1 MRIIQYMYGMDGK
14 LSRSNSAIL
23 KSLLEQPTLPVWQ
36 KAKNMLI
43 CDQPLLTLNAA
54 VRAVSHGKLAIVEL
68 PDTFTLYRALKY
80 SIEKRERCLHKM
92 EVCDTE
98 S

>member
-1 MRIIQYMYGMDGK
+1 MLIIQKMHGMDGK
-14 LSRSNSAIL
+14 LSRSNSEIL
-23 KSLLEQPTLPVWQ
+23 KSLLVQPTMPVWR
-36 KAKNMLI
+36 KAKNMII
-43 CDQPLLTLNAA
+43 CDQPLVTLNAA

-80 SIEKRERCLHKM
+80 SIEKRKRCLHKM

>member
-1 MRIIQYMYGMDGK
+1 MRIIQKMYGLDGK

-23 KSLLEQPTLPVWQ
+23 KSLLERPTLPVWQ
-36 KAKNMLI
+36 KAKNMII
-43 CDQPLLTLNAA
+43 CDQPLINLNAA
-54 VRAVSHGKLAIVEL
+54 VRAVSHGKLAVAEL
-68 PDTFTLYRALKY
+68 PDTFTLYRAFKY
-80 SIEKRERCLHKM
+80 SIEKRKRFYHKM

>member
-1 MRIIQYMYGMDGK
+1 MRIIQKMYGMGGK
-14 LSRSNSAIL
+14 LSRSNSEIL
-23 KSLLEQPTLPVWQ
+23 KSVLEKPTLPVWRI
-36 KAKNMLI
+36 AKNMVI
-43 CDQPLLTLNAA
+43 CDQPLITLNAA

-80 SIEKRERCLHKM
+80 SIEKRKRCLHKM

>member
-1 MRIIQYMYGMDGK
+1 MRIIQKMYGMDGK

-23 KSLLEQPTLPVWQ
+23 KSLLEQPTLPVWR

-43 CDQPLLTLNAA
+43 CDQPLITLNAA
-54 VRAVSHGKLAIVEL
+54 VRAVSHGKLAIAEL

-80 SIEKRERCLHKM
+80 SIKKRKRCLHKM